1 MYIESGLTTIL
12 VIIIIFDFFALI
24 LFFKIW
30 EMTNDVSEIKEFL
43 KTMTKIKEYDFRNKQ
58 TIKTTSKQNRPK
70 NDIKLQSDKFELYS
84 REIEDEIELFS
95 WVVAIESMEEFQ
107 VIEIL
112 DENTFLCV
120 NAKNQ
125 DGIKFKK
132 SEIKKA

>member
-1 MYIESGLTTIL
+1 MYIESGLTTIV
-12 VIIIIFDFFALI
+12 VIIIIFDLLALI

-58 TIKTTSKQNRPK
+58 TIKTTSKQNRQK

-84 REIEDEIELFS
+84 REIEDEIKLFS
-95 WVVAIESMEEFQ
+95 WVIVLESMEEFQ
-107 VIEIL
+107 VIEIV

-125 DGIKFKK
+125 DGIEFKK